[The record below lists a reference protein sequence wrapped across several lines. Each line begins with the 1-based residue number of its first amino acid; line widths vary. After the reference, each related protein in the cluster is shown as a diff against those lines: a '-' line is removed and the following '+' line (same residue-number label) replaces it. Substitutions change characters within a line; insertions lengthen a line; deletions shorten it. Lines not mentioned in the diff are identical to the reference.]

1 MDFYSICSKRSRLEF
16 LLLEIILIALTTE
29 NYVSDLQFEVHAH
42 MRSEI
47 SFG

>member
-1 MDFYSICSKRSRLEF
+1 MDFCSIHSKRSRLEF

-29 NYVSDLQFEVHAH
+29 NYVSDLQFEIHAC